1 MVVQTSYPETPA
13 KAFVGMLAEQ
23 FSMRQLDSYFAEGS
37 SGLMAGQA
45 VERGTD
51 PEKQV
56 IQLATAANFMGV
68 TVQATQDLETVG
80 EDKPLYSEK
89 EILPVMDDGRIWVYS
104 GAAVAVGDE
113 VVPSTGAN
121 TKFSPGAGTS
131 NHKCYARS
139 AASATDELLL
149 IEVVGPQG

>member
-13 KAFVGMLAEQ
+13 KAFNGMLAEQ
-23 FSMRQLDSYFAEGS
+23 FSMRQLDSYFVEGS

-45 VERGTD
+45 VERGSD

-56 IQLATAANFMGV
+56 VQLATLANFIGV
-68 TVQATQDLETVG
+68 TVQALQDLETVG
-80 EDKPLYSEK
+80 TDKPLYSEK
-89 EILPVMDDGRIWVYS
+89 EIAPVMDDGRIWVYA
-104 GAAVAVGDE
+104 GEAVAVGAE
-113 VVPSTGAN
+113 VIPTTGADTRFN
-121 TKFSPGAGTS
+121 AGTGTS

-139 AASATDELLL
+139 ATQAADELLL